1 MEYSAIILCAG
12 SGSRT
17 GLSYNKIFHKI
28 NGRTVYEHTLNIFLN
43 DQQCKQVIV
52 VTKKTELTTIRS
64 IVDDSRILYVMGGKE
79 RQDSVYEGLQVVN
92 SPYVMIHD
100 GARPYVKQRE
110 IKELLKCLQ
119 SHEACLLMVP
129 VKDTIKKVQ
138 DGKVVKTLQRGA
150 LMQAQTPQ
158 AFHTELIKQVY
169 QKAKDVNYLATDDA
183 SLVEVFSDIDVH
195 IIIGSYQ
202 NKKITTIED
211 L

>member
-43 DQQCKQVIV
+43 DQQCKQIIV

-64 IVDDSRILYVMGGKE
+64 IVNDSRILYVMGGKE

-100 GARPYVKQRE
+100 GARPYVNQKE

-119 SHEACLLMVP
+119 SHKACLLMVP

-138 DGKVVKTLQRGA
+138 DGKVVKTLQRA
-150 LMQAQTPQ
+150 TLMQAQTPQ

-169 QKAKDVNYLATDDA
+169 QKAKDLNYLATDDA

-195 IIIGSYQ
+195 IIMASYH

>member
-12 SGSRT
+12 NGSRT
-17 GLSYNKIFHKI
+17 GLSYNKILHKI
-28 NGRTVYEHTLNIFLN
+28 KGRTVYEHTLDIFLN
-43 DQQCKQVIV
+43 DQQCKQIIV
-52 VTKKTELTTIRS
+52 VTKETEITTIKT
-64 IVDDSRILYVMGGKE
+64 IVSDSRIIYVMGGKE
-79 RQDSVYEGLQVVN
+79 RQDSVYQGLQVVS
-92 SPYVMIHD
+92 SPHVMIHD
-100 GARPYVKQRE
+100 GARPYVNEKE

-138 DGKVVKTLQRGA
+138 DGKVVKTLKRA
-150 LMQAQTPQ
+150 TLMQAQTPQ

-169 QKAKDVNYLATDDA
+169 QKAKDVNYSATDDA

-195 IIIGSYQ
+195 VVIGSYQ